1 VFSVFTKV
9 ARAGL
14 ELKHTA
20 VMLLHPSGYG
30 FGKTRVRSAEII
42 PVGFMEPV
50 RSSMNRISRIIL
62 AFSFVAAAAA
72 AQTSAPTPA
81 GSKQSDSNNQSKQP
95 DSQHKM
101 DRAAAYYHYTLAHMY
116 EEQVTMYGRSEMANK
131 ALEEYRLA
139 IEADPS
145 SEFLTSALAEL
156 YVKTGR
162 IRDAVLEAQ
171 DILKRDPNNLEARKL
186 LGRIYLRSL
195 GDEPGNASGSDNM
208 LKLAIDQYEQIV
220 KIEPN
225 NVDDHLLLG
234 RLYRLNNDLQK
245 AEAELKIAVKLDP
258 DSEEAVTTLALLYTD
273 EGDSTHALQVLSSVP
288 DTGRSAKLYAALGAT
303 YEQRKD
309 YKSAIDAYQHAIQ
322 LDRDNLD
329 AIRGLA
335 ENYLNDG
342 QIDRALDQYKV
353 IADANPEDAQTYL
366 RISEIYRRQGK
377 FQDALDNLKKAQA
390 MVPDALE
397 VPYNIAEVYE
407 AQGRYDDAEKILL
420 DLLKK
425 TDKPDSSYSQGDR
438 NNRAIFI
445 ERLGMIYRD
454 QENYTAAA
462 ETFRKLIPLGDDNAR
477 TGYQDVIDTY
487 REAKLWPEATATAK
501 EAAQKLPN
509 DRELRMVL
517 DAQLADTGDPEK
529 PLADV
534 RSLLKGTH
542 EDREVYLRLAIMDT
556 RLKRWSDAEEAL
568 NKAEQLSTKAED
580 KEYVYFLRGSTYE
593 REKKYDQ
600 SEAEFKKILAANPQ
614 NAATLNY
621 LGYMNADR
629 GVELEEALSY
639 IKEAVSL
646 EPSNGAYLDSLG
658 WAYFKLGKYEMAEE
672 NLTKASLHMASDP
685 TVQDHLGDLYQK
697 TGRLKLAAAHWER
710 AMEEWNKT
718 VPAEVDGDLFAATQ
732 KKLDAAKVRLAK
744 EESEKR

>member
-1 VFSVFTKV
+1 
-9 ARAGL
+9 
-14 ELKHTA
+14 
-20 VMLLHPSGYG
+20 
-30 FGKTRVRSAEII
+30 
-42 PVGFMEPV
+42 
-50 RSSMNRISRIIL
+50 MNRIFRAIL
-62 AFSFVAAAAA
+62 VFSIFAAAAA
-72 AQTSAPTPA
+72 AQKAPSSTAGAKPA
-81 GSKQSDSNNQSKQP
+81 DSNPAQP
-95 DSQHKM
+95 KSSASAARKL

-116 EEQVTMYGRSEMANK
+116 EEQVTVYGRSELANK
-131 ALEEYRLA
+131 AMDEYRLA

-145 SEFLTSALAEL
+145 SEFLTSGLAEL

-171 DILKRDPNNLEARKL
+171 DIIKRDPNNLEARKL

-195 GDEPGNASGSDNM
+195 GDMPGSGNGSENV
-208 LKLAIDQYEQIV
+208 LKLAIEQYEQIV

-234 RLYRLNNDLQK
+234 RLYRLNSDLQK
-245 AEAELKIAVKLDP
+245 AEGELKIAVKLDP
-258 DSEEAVTTLALLYTD
+258 DSEEAVTTLSLLYSD
-273 EGDSTHALQVLSSVP
+273 EGDTTHALQVLSSVP

-309 YKSAIDAYQHAIQ
+309 YKSAIDAYKHAIQ

-335 ENYLNDG
+335 ENLLNDG
-342 QIDRALDQYKV
+342 QIDAALDQYKV

-377 FQDALDNLKKAQA
+377 YDEALDSLKKAEA

-397 VPYNIAEVYE
+397 VPYNVAVVYE
-407 AQGRYDDAEKILL
+407 AQARYDEAAKILQG
-420 DLLKK
+420 LLKK
-425 TDKPDSSYSQGDR
+425 TEKPDNSYSQSDR

-445 ERLGMIYRD
+445 ERLGMVFRD
-454 QENYTAAA
+454 QENYSAAVEA
-462 ETFRKLIPLGDDNAR
+462 FRRMIPLGDDNAR

-487 REAKLWPEATATAK
+487 REAKQWPQATAAAK
-501 EAAQKLPN
+501 EAVQKLPN

-517 DAQLADTGDPEK
+517 DAQLADTDDPEK

-534 RSLLKGTH
+534 RSLLKGTP
-542 EDREVYLRLAIMDT
+542 EDREVYLRLAIMDQ
-556 RLKRWSDAEEAL
+556 RLKRWSDSEEAL

-580 KEYVYFLRGSTYE
+580 KEYVYFLRGSTLE

-600 SEAEFKKILAANPQ
+600 AEAEFKKILAVNPQ
-614 NAATLNY
+614 SAATLNY

-629 GVELEEALSY
+629 GVQLEESLNY
-639 IKEAVSL
+639 IKQAVSL
-646 EPSNGAYLDSLG
+646 EPTNGAYLDSLG
-658 WAYFKLGKYEMAEE
+658 WAYFKLGKYDLAEE
-672 NLTKASLHMASDP
+672 SLTKASLRMESDP

-710 AMEEWNKT
+710 AVEEWNRS
-718 VPAEVDGDLFAATQ
+718 VSAEVDTDLFASTQ
-732 KKLDAAKVRLAK
+732 TKLDAAKVRLAQ
-744 EESEKR
+744 EGSGNQ